1 MTSSDNP
8 YRPSPKEIRRQCTL
22 IRMAWAPREYWERAG
37 LAAIKQW
44 TLPIRREAAAAGQP
58 AGH

>member
-1 MTSSDNP
+1 MTITNNP
-8 YRPSPKEIRRQCTL
+8 YRPTQKEIRRQCTL

-44 TLPIRREAAAAGQP
+44 ALPAPPAPRPGVEASKN
-58 AGH
+58 